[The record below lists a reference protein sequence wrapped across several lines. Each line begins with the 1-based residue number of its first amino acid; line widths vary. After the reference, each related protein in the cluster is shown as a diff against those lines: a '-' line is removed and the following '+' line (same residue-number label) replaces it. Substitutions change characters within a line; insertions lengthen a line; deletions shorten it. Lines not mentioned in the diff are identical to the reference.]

1 MTWAAHSGTAQAA
14 RCLAQTCLALQAL
27 PPAMPALPPAMPAL
41 RPASPRHHGASCLW
55 YQARPVRPLRPG
67 HQLQLGI
74 SLTGPDIPPL
84 LKVQAVT
91 LLLPVQPHQKPIH
104 KVRTVHFLL
113 MTALYIPL
121 QSFATDRS
129 YPFALRAVLQVR
141 SGLRRTVPERTG
153 LTAAQRTAF
162 FLISQAGSHL
172 SKHLYPHR

>member
-1 MTWAAHSGTAQAA
+1 MTWAAHAGTAQAA

-27 PPAMPALPPAMPAL
+27 PPAMPALL
-41 RPASPRHHGASCLW
+41 PASPRHHGLSCLW
-55 YQARPVRPLRPG
+55 YQARPVWPLRPG
-67 HQLQLGI
+67 RQLQLGI

-113 MTALYIPL
+113 ITALYIPL

-129 YPFALRAVLQVR
+129 YPFARCAVLQGR
-141 SGLRRTVPERTG
+141 AGLRRTAPERTG
-153 LTAAQRTAF
+153 RTAAYPF
-162 FLISQAGSHL
+162 CLISQAGSHL
-172 SKHLYPHR
+172 RKRLYPHRYAPRL